1 MGLLWWLGGKRSS
14 CKAGDAGNTGSI
26 PGWGRSPEKE
36 MATCSSILENPMDM
50 AITEVVVLPKL
61 KKLSPHLL
69 LSETT

>member
-26 PGWGRSPEKE
+26 AGWGRSPEKE
-36 MATCSSILENPMDM
+36 MATRSSILKNPMDR

>member
-36 MATCSSILENPMDM
+36 MATRSSILENPMDR
-50 AITEVVVLPKL
+50 AKTEVVVLPKL